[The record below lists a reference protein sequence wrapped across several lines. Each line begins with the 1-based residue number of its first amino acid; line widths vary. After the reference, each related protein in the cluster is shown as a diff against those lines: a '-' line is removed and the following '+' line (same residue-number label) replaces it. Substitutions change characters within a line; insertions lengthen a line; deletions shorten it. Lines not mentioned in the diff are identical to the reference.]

1 MKQKIM
7 LLGLLILLVSMTGV
21 LAQEPELIS
30 AEPELEVEA
39 GTLPG
44 NLFYGLD
51 KAIEK
56 IRLAFTFGNVKK
68 AKLHMRFAEERL
80 AELKVMVGKG
90 KPEYIDDLVQ
100 EHDEELQEAQEE
112 IDKAAAKGKSVEEV
126 ATHVAEMTYKHILV
140 LERVLGKVPEQ
151 AKEHIQHAINASIR
165 GNIQAVESIEKE
177 TGKPADVPKVKPE
190 VKPSGK
196 PEAKP
201 EKEGKGKLVMQ
212 ITDKAGIDITK
223 LEVTISS
230 VKVHASGEA
239 VPGGEECV
247 EEEYNET
254 VCINETITTD
264 ENCTNI
270 TEEQEVCINETI
282 VIDENCTNVTEE
294 QEICINETFYNETC
308 TDDDCVNGTFVEE
321 SICVNGTLIN
331 ESCVNGTFVNEI
343 NCVNGTFVPAG
354 CINESYIEEVC
365 HNETVVINETCI
377 NETETQEVCDN
388 ETVVINQT
396 CINETETQEVCENV
410 TGTETV
416 CTDINGGGDAGWRT
430 VVDEEQTF
438 DLIAIQD
445 VKAFSGETDLEPGKY
460 TQIRLLIAS
469 VSLEVSGEPASL
481 KIPSNK
487 IKLVKPFT
495 INSGE
500 TTTLTLD
507 FDAGK
512 SVHQAGSKY
521 ILKPT
526 IKVIQE

>member
-1 MKQKIM
+1 MIHKSA
-7 LLGLLILLVSMTGV
+7 ILEIRHRLDI
-21 LAQEPELIS
+21 PE
-30 AEPELEVEA
+30 
-39 GTLPG
+39 
-44 NLFYGLD
+44 
-51 KAIEK
+51 
-56 IRLAFTFGNVKK
+56 
-68 AKLHMRFAEERL
+68 
-80 AELKVMVGKG
+80 VGFK
-90 KPEYIDDLVQ
+90 YR
-100 EHDEELQEAQEE
+100 
-112 IDKAAAKGKSVEEV
+112 
-126 ATHVAEMTYKHILV
+126 MN
-140 LERVLGKVPEQ
+140 
-151 AKEHIQHAINASIR
+151 AINASIR

-308 TDDDCVNGTFVEE
+308 TDD
-321 SICVNGTLIN
+321 ICVNGTLIN

-445 VKAFSGETDLEPGKY
+445 VKEFLGETDLEPGKY